1 MPDLRRVPRESQLH
15 AEFDYIPKRAE
26 LPAILVKRYLS
37 CMTAIHM
44 LNHPTSRLCGLPARA
59 SSRTSK
65 HYINRM
71 MIRILT
77 VLAVTLSCAA
87 AWSPLKAAESNQ
99 PAMIFLPPGAAY
111 CKDFLRLEPM
121 KKYDKADTPIRDGD
135 AEDYFTYR
143 GIEEWVRGFVS
154 ATNILNAKN
163 GSGDATKGKDLYEL
177 MPSLFEYCRSHRE
190 EIFSDAAMQFLP
202 SARSSANK

>member
-1 MPDLRRVPRESQLH
+1 MPGLTAYSARKPESMPSSISSRSVQS
-15 AEFDYIPKRAE
+15 FQPYWSK
-26 LPAILVKRYLS
+26 YLS
-37 CMTAIHM
+37 CKTATHM
-44 LNHPTSRLCGLPARA
+44 LNRPRSPLRELSARA

-65 HYINRM
+65 HYINQM
-71 MIRILT
+71 MVRILI
-77 VLAVTLSCAA
+77 VLAVVLSCAA
-87 AWSPLKAAESNQ
+87 PWSPLKAAESNQ

-121 KKYDKADTPIRDGD
+121 KKYDQSNTPIREGD
-135 AEDYFTYR
+135 AQDYFTYR

-154 ATNILNAKN
+154 AANILNAKN

-190 EIFSDAAMQFLP
+190 EIFSNAAMQFLP